1 MKFSNPSAARRTLIS
16 AAASL
21 CLLGATGASMA
32 QVADPDSMLTPS
44 SMDFFAEYAKTL
56 STPSQR

>member
-1 MKFSNPSAARRTLIS
+1 MKFSNTSAARAPVRKL
-16 AAASL
+16 
-21 CLLGATGASMA
+21 LLGAQLA